1 MSELRFLQKSNKHKG
16 FFPTEPL
23 NGENEKS
30 PDCNKENFKKLPNA
44 FQLMMNARKPSVGNG
59 LENLEGTPSTSS
71 QKRKRKDMLQE
82 WTDNKEDCSPKDTEE
97 TSKSKKR
104 ATRSKNLLTNG
115 KTSNK
120 EVAVEDDLE
129 MSITE
134 TPVKKVKKRKKRQK
148 IDNSQ
153 ETTSKLDIKKRDSL
167 LGYFSKVNKNDEGS
181 MDNADPEAK
190 KSNQNNNIN
199 EKVNVSSCKSL
210 FFILISPIGER
221 IS

>member
-1 MSELRFLQKSNKHKG
+1 
-16 FFPTEPL
+16 
-23 NGENEKS
+23 
-30 PDCNKENFKKLPNA
+30 
-44 FQLMMNARKPSVGNG
+44 MMNARKPSVGSG
-59 LENLEGTPSTSS
+59 LENLERTPSTSS

-115 KTSNK
+115 KNSNE

-129 MSITE
+129 LAITE

-148 IDNSQ
+148 LDASDYSQ

-167 LGYFSKVNKNDEGS
+167 LGYFSKVSKNDEGS
-181 MDNADPEAK
+181 MDKADPDVK

-199 EKVNVSSCKSL
+199 EKVNVYVAARVY
-210 FFILISPIGER
+210 F
-221 IS
+221 